1 MWCGFSRENIH
12 SFISF
17 MMGLLRLFPP
27 HFWADFKVRKCS
39 DLQGFGFYLLPK
51 YLRALKE
58 RKVFQGWT
66 KEKSPIIKKC
76 ILYGWTVQKSVSY
89 QDSGKSWV
97 KAKLACYI
105 IIFFYQGTS
114 KCTTSPLCENKLIS
128 NKDIS
133 TRLLKE
139 NIINWLRTKPKA
151 GVVWYNAIQKPSA
164 SESRV
169 NGKSWLCSSA
179 THWLGFIK
187 GKYEQHEKA
196 SGPLGK
202 GRASENPTDATVPVY
217 HDHSAKHT

>member
-1 MWCGFSRENIH
+1 MRCGFSRENIH

-39 DLQGFGFYLLPK
+39 DLPGFGFYLLPK

-58 RKVFQGWT
+58 RNIFQGWT
-66 KEKSPIIKKC
+66 KEKSPIFKKC
-76 ILYGWTVQKSVSY
+76 ISYGWTVQNSIYY
-89 QDSGKSWV
+89 QESGKSWV
-97 KAKLACYI
+97 KAKPACYI
-105 IIFFYQGTS
+105 IIFFIRVPVSALPHRYV
-114 KCTTSPLCENKLIS
+114 KIS
-128 NKDIS
+128 SDIS

-139 NIINWLRTKPKA
+139 NIINWLQTKPKA

-179 THWLGFIK
+179 TYWLGFIK

-196 SGPLGK
+196 FGPLGK

-217 HDHSAKHT
+217 HDHSEKHT